1 MMFLKVIH
9 SFFLSVRGLFR
20 DIKSDI
26 KTSKEHFT
34 VNIKQNKAKDYLLDL
49 TREYHKEYKYE
60 IAVCHKRYNEGAWII
75 LYRGNDY
82 KKSVKMFNRLWLKL
96 KHIDRKVLLKC
107 IASGVTY
114 QWSDEPAIYY
124 WDSEEE
130 ENGRD

>member
-1 MMFLKVIH
+1 
-9 SFFLSVRGLFR
+9 
-20 DIKSDI
+20 
-26 KTSKEHFT
+26 
-34 VNIKQNKAKDYLLDL
+34 
-49 TREYHKEYKYE
+49 
-60 IAVCHKRYNEGAWII
+60 
-75 LYRGNDY
+75 
-82 KKSVKMFNRLWLKL
+82 MFNRLWLKL